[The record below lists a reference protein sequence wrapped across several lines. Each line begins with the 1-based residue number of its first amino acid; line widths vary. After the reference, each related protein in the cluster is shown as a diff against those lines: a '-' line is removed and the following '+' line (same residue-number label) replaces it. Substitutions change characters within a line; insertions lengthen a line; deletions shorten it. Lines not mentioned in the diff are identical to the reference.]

1 MTVNKNQ
8 LLSDIMDLVNR
19 STSSHHSVNA
29 PLPEMEGCKI
39 IALAHDI
46 AQHDPS
52 SVEYSYSQ
60 LKTWLE
66 KQYKIISKYIYVL
79 PWRDENEPYA
89 SRQDMHDQVFNY
101 SLFYYLPTNL
111 QYGQND
117 GQNDDNLMLQLTNC
131 RNNNGQR
138 MCLNDVFRVVHDI
151 IGHFLT
157 EFGFSGRGEF
167 NAMLSHRSTLPAECY
182 PALYCE
188 TACQTIWF
196 EFGPHLWRKDG
207 SVPVYGNSDWL
218 PRNERPFSEQKNY
231 YPKIATQIITD
242 YLLYSRYN

>member
-1 MTVNKNQ
+1 MSVNKNE
-8 LLSDIMDLVNR
+8 LLAEIMALVNHR
-19 STSSHHSVNA
+19 VSFHHSINA
-29 PLPEMEGCKI
+29 PLPDMEGCKI
-39 IALAHDI
+39 VAMAHDI
-46 AQHDPS
+46 AQHDPY
-52 SVEYSYSQ
+52 SVQYSYSQ

-66 KQYKIISKYIYVL
+66 KQYKIISKYIHVL
-79 PWRDENEPYA
+79 PWRDEKEPYA
-89 SRQDMHDQVFNY
+89 SRQDMHDQVFSY
-101 SLFYYLPTNL
+101 GLFYYLPTNL

-117 GQNDDNLMLQLTNC
+117 GQNNDNLMLQLTDC
-131 RNNNGQR
+131 RNNNGQQ
-138 MCLNDVFRVVHDI
+138 MILNDVFRVVHDI

-188 TACQTIWF
+188 TVCQTIWF

-218 PRNERPFSEQKNY
+218 PRNKRPFSEQKNY
-231 YPKIATQIITD
+231 YPKIAMQIITD